1 MKPKMLIFGHGYV
14 GKFLLEYFTKL
25 GWNVCITSRHKSGDN
40 IIEYNKS
47 SIENALK
54 DVTHIITTI
63 PPNENG
69 DVVLVDFLNLIECTT
84 NLEWIGYI
92 SSTAVYGDYEG
103 HTVYEDSLLKCVSTR
118 GMQRVVAE
126 EQWRKL
132 CEDRTDLSI
141 FRLAGIYGPGRSAI
155 DNIKAGTARSIY
167 KEGQVFSR
175 IHIQDIEHIIHSA
188 ITANKKFEIYNVAD
202 DYPCATSEVNQFAAD
217 LLGVTAPT
225 LEKYEE
231 ANLSVMA
238 AEFYQ
243 DNRRVCNDKIKKT
256 LGIKLLYPS
265 FREGLNAIYRDLIQ
279 GQINLKKSI

>member
-14 GKFLLEYFTKL
+14 GKFLLEYFINL
-25 GWNVCITSRHKSGDN
+25 GWDVCITSRHKSGNN

-69 DVVLVDFLNLIECTT
+69 DVVLVDYLNLIECTT
-84 NLEWIGYI
+84 SLEWVGYI
-92 SSTAVYGDYEG
+92 SSTAVYGDYKG
-103 HTVYEDSLLKCVSTR
+103 DIVYEESLLKCANAR
-118 GMQRVVAE
+118 GLQRVVAE
-126 EQWRKL
+126 GQWQKL
-132 CEDRTDLSI
+132 CEDRAGLSI
-141 FRLAGIYGPGRSAI
+141 FRLAGIYGPGRSAL

-167 KEGQVFSR
+167 KAGQVFSR
-175 IHIQDIEHIIHSA
+175 IHIQDIVSVVSKA
-188 ITANKKFEIYNVAD
+188 ILASKKFEIYNIAD

-217 LLGVTAPT
+217 LLGVTAPK

-256 LGIKLLYPS
+256 LGVKLLYPS
-265 FREGLNAIYRDLIQ
+265 FREGLKAIYRDL
-279 GQINLKKSI
+279 